1 MPSIREVLDECLV
14 GKRWMN
20 NEQMK
25 GETTPLLLFFFLET
39 SQMAEDRVTGKL
51 ETPQGGGPMN
61 AQVGR
66 GIS

>member
-1 MPSIREVLDECLV
+1 
-14 GKRWMN
+14 MN

-25 GETTPLLLFFFLET
+25 GETAPLLPFFLET

>member
-1 MPSIREVLDECLV
+1 MI
-14 GKRWMN
+14 

-25 GETTPLLLFFFLET
+25 GETAPLLPPFFLET

-51 ETPQGGGPMN
+51 QAPQGGGPMN